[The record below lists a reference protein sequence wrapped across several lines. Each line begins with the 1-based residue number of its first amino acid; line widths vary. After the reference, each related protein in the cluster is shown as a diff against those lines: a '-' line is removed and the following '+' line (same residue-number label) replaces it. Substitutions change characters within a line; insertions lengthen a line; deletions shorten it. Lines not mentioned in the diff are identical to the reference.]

1 MRKFLKIIFSRLW
14 LVAITIIAQLV
25 LSIGLPYLLNYFYPD
40 IFGKL
45 YVQIDLIFNIIGLIM
60 ILIIINSEM
69 IAEGKLAWTM
79 LFLIFPLFAFVIY
92 RMFVWYKAPKR
103 HRRFYVQVKKRVVDI
118 NKRSSKDLAELK
130 DGLGDN
136 FGQFEYVFKATNLKT
151 YGNSNVDYFN
161 SGESFYKSLL
171 ESLESAK
178 SYIFMEYFIIERG
191 QMWDKILDIL
201 QKKVKKGVEVRVMY
215 DDLGTIHKLP
225 YNYAKRLRKMGI
237 KCVKFNSFVPI
248 MSALHNNRD
257 HRKITVVDGKVGF
270 VSGLNIADEYIN
282 VVQKFGHWK
291 DSGVKITG
299 QAVESLLM
307 MFLQLYNVQTQRM
320 EDYAP
325 YLKDVKPVKA
335 KGFVCPYGD
344 GPRYFYEDY
353 VSENVYLNMINQAQ
367 KYIWITTPY
376 LIIDNKLTNALCL
389 AAKRGVDVRIVT
401 PRIPDKKYIFM
412 LTRSSYRKLQES
424 GVKVFEYEK
433 GFIHSKQFLCDDNLA
448 IVGTINLDY
457 RSLMHHYECGVMMC
471 NTDCL
476 VDIKKDFEYVFS
488 KSINMKGYKQNPLVR
503 LYCAIIKVFT
513 PML

>member
-1 MRKFLKIIFSRLW
+1 MW
-14 LVAITIIAQLV
+14 LVALAIIVQLV
-25 LSIGLPYLLNYFYPD
+25 ISVALPYVLNYFHPE
-40 IFGKL
+40 IFNRL
-45 YVQIDLIFNIIGLIM
+45 YIQIDVLFNIVGIIM
-60 ILIIINSEM
+60 LLIIINSDM
-69 IAEGKLAWTM
+69 IVEGKLVWVI

-103 HRRFYVQVKKRVVDI
+103 HRRFYAQVKKRVSDI
-118 NKRSSKDLAELK
+118 NKRNTKEVAELK
-130 DGLGDN
+130 DGLGKYY
-136 FGQFEYVFKATNLKT
+136 GQFEYIYQTSNLKT
-151 YGNSNVDYFN
+151 YSNSNVKYLHT
-161 SGESFYKSLL
+161 GEEFYTELL
-171 ESLESAK
+171 QELEKAK

-191 QMWDKILDIL
+191 QMWDRILKIL
-201 QKKVKKGVEVRVMY
+201 QKKAKDGVEVRVMY

-282 VVQKFGHWK
+282 VVQRFGYWK
-291 DSGVKITG
+291 DTGVKVSG

-325 YLKDVKPVKA
+325 YLKDIKPVKSN
-335 KGFVCPYGD
+335 GFVCPYGD
-344 GPRYFYEDY
+344 GPRYFYDDY
-353 VSENVYLNMINQAQ
+353 IAENVYLNMINQAE
-367 KYIWITTPY
+367 KYVWITTPY
-376 LIIDNKLTNALCL
+376 LIIDNKLTNAICS
-389 AAKRGVDVRIVT
+389 AAKRGVDVRIIT
-401 PRIPDKKYIFM
+401 PRIPDKKFIFM
-412 LTRSSYRKLQES
+412 LTRSSYKKLQEA
-424 GVKVFEYEK
+424 GVKIFEYEK

-457 RSLMHHYECGVMMC
+457 RSLMHHYECGVLMY

-476 VDIKKDFEYVFS
+476 KDIKRDFEHMFATSNNMKDF
-488 KSINMKGYKQNPLVR
+488 KQNALVR

>member
-1 MRKFLKIIFSRLW
+1 ML
-14 LVAITIIAQLV
+14 
-25 LSIGLPYLLNYFYPD
+25 
-40 IFGKL
+40 
-45 YVQIDLIFNIIGLIM
+45 
-60 ILIIINSEM
+60 LIIINSDM
-69 IAEGKLAWTM
+69 IVEGKLVWVI

-103 HRRFYVQVKKRVVDI
+103 HRRFYAQVKKRVSDI
-118 NKRSSKDLAELK
+118 NKRNTKEVAELK
-130 DGLGDN
+130 DGLGKYY
-136 FGQFEYVFKATNLKT
+136 GQFEYIYQTSNLKT
-151 YGNSNVDYFN
+151 YSNSNVKYLHT
-161 SGESFYKSLL
+161 GEEFYTELL
-171 ESLESAK
+171 QELEKAK

-191 QMWDKILDIL
+191 QMWDRILKIL
-201 QKKVKKGVEVRVMY
+201 QKKAKDGVEVRVMY

-282 VVQKFGHWK
+282 VVQRFGYWK
-291 DSGVKITG
+291 DTGVKVSG

-325 YLKDVKPVKA
+325 YLKDIKPVKSN
-335 KGFVCPYGD
+335 GFVCPYGD
-344 GPRYFYEDY
+344 GPRYFYDDY
-353 VSENVYLNMINQAQ
+353 IAENVYLNMINQAE
-367 KYIWITTPY
+367 KYVWITTPY
-376 LIIDNKLTNALCL
+376 LIIDNKLTNAICS
-389 AAKRGVDVRIVT
+389 AAKRGVDVRIIT
-401 PRIPDKKYIFM
+401 PRIPDKKFIFM
-412 LTRSSYRKLQES
+412 LTRSSYKKLQEA
-424 GVKVFEYEK
+424 GVKIFEYEK

-457 RSLMHHYECGVMMC
+457 RSLMHHYECGVLMY

-476 VDIKKDFEYVFS
+476 KDIKRDFEHMFATSNNMKDF
-488 KSINMKGYKQNPLVR
+488 KQNALVR